1 MRVNRIV
8 SFVVAVIVLPAT
20 VFAQKTTYDY
30 DKTASFAQF
39 KTYAMKDGTPTGN
52 PLIDNRIVASI
63 ESQLAARGLVRN
75 DTMPDVFVLYHV
87 AFDKQQDIST
97 YSSGPIYGGYGWG
110 WGGGWGATSTDV
122 RVRDILVGSLAIDIV
137 DATKGQM
144 VWRGLGTKEIDTDA
158 KPEKRDE
165 NINKAVA
172 KIFRNYPPRA
182 HQ

>member
-39 KTYAMKDGTPTGN
+39 KTYAMKDGTATGN
-52 PLIDNRIVASI
+52 SLIDNRIVASI
-63 ESQLAARGLVRN
+63 EAQLAAKGLVRN
-75 DTMPDVFVLYHV
+75 DAMPDVFVLYHV
-87 AFDKQQDIST
+87 AFDKQKDIST

-122 RVRDILVGSLAIDIV
+122 RVTEILVGSLAIDIV
-137 DATKGQM
+137 DAAKGQM

-158 KPEKRDE
+158 KPTKRDE

-172 KIFRNYPPRA
+172 KIFRNYPPKV

>member
-1 MRVNRIV
+1 
-8 SFVVAVIVLPAT
+8 
-20 VFAQKTTYDY
+20 
-30 DKTASFAQF
+30 
-39 KTYAMKDGTPTGN
+39 
-52 PLIDNRIVASI
+52 
-63 ESQLAARGLVRN
+63 
-75 DTMPDVFVLYHV
+75 MPDVFVLYHV

>member
-63 ESQLAARGLVRN
+63 EAQLAAKGLVRN
-75 DTMPDVFVLYHV
+75 DAMPDVFVLYHV
-87 AFDKQQDIST
+87 AFDEQKDIST
-97 YSSGPIYGGYGWG
+97 YSSGPIYGGYGLGLG
-110 WGGGWGATSTDV
+110 W
-122 RVRDILVGSLAIDIV
+122 RVGSHDDGRAC
-137 DATKGQM
+137 AGNP
-144 VWRGLGTKEIDTDA
+144 RRESRHRHGRCSERTDG
-158 KPEKRDE
+158 
-165 NINKAVA
+165 VA
-172 KIFRNYPPRA
+172 RPR
-182 HQ
+182 HQGDRHQCEAAQA

>member
-1 MRVNRIV
+1 MRVHRIV
-8 SFVVAVIVLPAT
+8 SLVVAAIVLPAT

-63 ESQLAARGLVRN
+63 EAQLAAKGLVKN
-75 DTMPDVFVLYHV
+75 ETMPDVFVLYHV

-122 RVRDILVGSLAIDIV
+122 RVRDILVGSLAIDVV

-158 KPEKRDE
+158 KPGKRDE

-172 KIFRNYPPRA
+172 KIFRNFPPKVN
-182 HQ
+182 Q